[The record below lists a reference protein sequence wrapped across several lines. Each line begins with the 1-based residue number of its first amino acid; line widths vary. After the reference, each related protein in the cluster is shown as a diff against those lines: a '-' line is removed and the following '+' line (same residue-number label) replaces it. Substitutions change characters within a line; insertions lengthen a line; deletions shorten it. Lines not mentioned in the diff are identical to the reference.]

1 MSKTK
6 NNYRLVTSGLIAVL
20 VAALGTYNIAQNS
33 VIAQEM
39 VQNNMSNMAQNNMNF
54 SSSINVDEILKES
67 LKSKITITLS
77 EAISIAETNIGEG
90 SFAKE
95 ASLDKKHG
103 YLVYK
108 VKVLDAENQKHKVIV
123 DPGTGEVLKSKK
135 IDYEYGEKKYGYKHG
150 DKYKKDRWSQ

>member
-6 NNYRLVTSGLIAVL
+6 NNYRLFASGLIAVL
-20 VAALGTYNIAQNS
+20 VTALGTYNIAQNS
-33 VIAQEM
+33 VFAQELT
-39 VQNNMSNMAQNNMNF
+39 QNNMSSMEQSTMNF
-54 SSSINVDEILKES
+54 SSSINVKDILRES

-77 EAISIAETNIGEG
+77 DAISIAETTIGEG

-95 ASLDKKHG
+95 ASLEEKHG

-108 VKVLDAENQKHKVIV
+108 VKVSDLENQKHKVII

-135 IDYEYGEKKYGYKHG
+135 IDYEHGKKMCGDKRG
-150 DKYKKDRWSQ
+150 DKYNKDRWS